1 MKTFQF
7 LLSISFGLII
17 CSCSKNPSL
26 VSVENAAIIPVEIS
40 TTKYKT
46 QNVVIVVIDGPRY
59 SETWGDSI
67 HQYIP
72 HLSNDLSHTGVIST
86 EFYTN
91 GQTYTNPGHVAITT
105 GVYQNINNN
114 GYEFPENPSI
124 FQYWLKKSNK
134 PKTAAW
140 VIASKPKLEILGD
153 CINPIWSGANTPH
166 TSCGINGRFSGY
178 RADSATL
185 IETFNVMTEHKPNLI
200 LINFREP
207 DYSGHLNN
215 WNNYLQGIIDTDEYV
230 YQINNFIKNDP
241 NYSGSTTIFLTND
254 HGRHIDG
261 LSGGFVNHGD
271 NCNGCRHL
279 NFYASGPDFKS
290 DTIFSVSRNLV
301 DIPATIAELLELNMP
316 SGSGKVMTELFK

>member
-1 MKTFQF
+1 M
-7 LLSISFGLII
+7 
-17 CSCSKNPSL
+17 
-26 VSVENAAIIPVEIS
+26 
-40 TTKYKT
+40 
-46 QNVVIVVIDGPRY
+46 VIVVIDGPRY

-72 HLSNDLSHTGVIST
+72 HLSNELSSTGVIST
-86 EFYTN
+86 KFYTN
-91 GQTYTNPGHVAITT
+91 GQTFTNPGHVAITT
-105 GVYQNINNN
+105 GVYQIINNN
-114 GYEFPENPSI
+114 GQEIPKNPSI
-124 FQYWLKKSNK
+124 FQYWLGASNK

-140 VIASKPKLEILGD
+140 VIASKAKLEILGD
-153 CINPIWSGANTPH
+153 CINPLWSGVNTPH
-166 TSCGINGRFSGY
+166 TSCGMNGRFSEH

-185 IETFNVMTEHKPNLI
+185 IETFNVMAEYKPNLI

-230 YQINNFIKNDP
+230 YQINNFIKNDS
-241 NYSGSTTIFLTND
+241 NYSGSTTLFLTND

-301 DIPATIAELLELNMP
+301 DIPATIAELLEFKMP
-316 SGSGKVMTELFK
+316 SGSGEVMTELFK